1 MPCPSHPTRVRHPHP
16 GPPQTAYVTDPLSP
30 GGGPTPRGPAAADV
44 LASAWWVPLILG
56 VLNVVVALIVLIE
69 PHNSLLAIALVLGI
83 YLVIAGILS
92 LLAGLSRSSERG
104 IVIGFAI
111 LAILAGVF
119 VIARPG
125 SAVHGI
131 RIVFGIY
138 LLISGLAHLAM
149 ALVQEGDRW
158 SNIIRGALELLGGII
173 FLAAPKLGLAAVA
186 LLVGIYLLI
195 RGALEIALALSLR
208 EAGPETSG

>member
-1 MPCPSHPTRVRHPHP
+1 
-16 GPPQTAYVTDPLSP
+16 
-30 GGGPTPRGPAAADV
+30 
-44 LASAWWVPLILG
+44 LG

-83 YLVIAGILS
+83 YLVIAGIFNLM
-92 LLAGLSRSSERG
+92 AGLARSSQRG
-104 IVIGFAI
+104 IVVGFAI

-138 LLISGLAHLAM
+138 LLIAGLAHLAM
-149 ALVQEGDRW
+149 ASVQEGDRW
-158 SNIIRGALELLGGII
+158 ANIIRGALELLGGII

-186 LLVGIYLLI
+186 LFIGIYLLI
-195 RGALEIALALSLR
+195 RGALEIALAFSLR
-208 EAGPETSG
+208 QGRREAPR